1 VAGAHLGLQNRCLI
15 IKMGGKFDSYAFPQ
29 TNQMKKK
36 IFVNNIRYYY
46 LFIILFIILF
56 FFIYQNFKQLT
67 IDKSLIILPFY
78 NTQTTN
84 QSNYFSD
91 GITEDIINKL
101 SVIDELHIISRE
113 ISLQY
118 EDTRKLYVEIAKKHN
133 ISNIL
138 KGEIFQSNDSIF
150 IKCNFININSNN
162 FNWEKIFS
170 GNKNDIFQIQS
181 EIVNY
186 ISNSLNIKLNL
197 SERRIINSSQITN
210 FEAYEYYLKGIF
222 EFHKHTYNNYDQSI
236 NFYNKALQLDPFN
249 SKLYSVISNSYT
261 KMYNLNRSELY
272 KDLAISASERAIKIN
287 DKFPEGYISRA
298 NILTLLGRLDEA
310 YNFNKKA
317 SKLNNL
323 VGGNENNALIAQWRG
338 DLSEALKLYKNIPKK
353 ENQHEGK
360 ALVELSNIYYLLGK
374 KQKAKKLVEFGLK
387 NQPNSFD
394 YNQFFIIYE
403 SFEKNKDIARK
414 YLYRLQMLRPND
426 SRVNT
431 TTGLYYLWFRDYNK
445 SLSYFQKVK
454 FPWLEDKIAI
464 AYILRQKW
472 DKKWSDS
479 ILDEVYERY
488 ILRIENGDNS
498 SQTSLNISMIFAI
511 KEDFE
516 KAFFWLEK
524 SVIQGFLWVNYLE
537 IDPRFDKM
545 KNDKRFDS
553 ILEKIKLKL
562 ITENNE
568 VDSL

>member
-1 VAGAHLGLQNRCLI
+1 MEKKKLFNYISYCLI
-15 IKMGGKFDSYAFPQ
+15 I
-29 TNQMKKK
+29 
-36 IFVNNIRYYY
+36 
-46 LFIILFIILF
+46 ILLF
-56 FFIYQNFKQLT
+56 FLLVYQNFKKST

-78 NTQTTN
+78 NTHKTN
-84 QSNYFSD
+84 QSNYFSE

-101 SVIDELHIISRE
+101 SVIDELHIISRA

-118 EDTRKLYVEIAKKHN
+118 EDTRKPYNEIGKKHN

-150 IKCNFININSNN
+150 IKCNFTNINSNN
-162 FNWEKIFS
+162 FNWEKTFS
-170 GNKNDIFQIQS
+170 GTKNDIFQIQS
-181 EIVNY
+181 EIINY
-186 ISNSLNIKLNL
+186 ISNSLKIKLNL
-197 SERRIINSSQITN
+197 SERKIINSSQITN

-222 EFHKHTYNNYDQSI
+222 EFHKHTYNNYDKSI

-249 SKLYSVISNSYT
+249 SKLYSMISNSYT
-261 KMYNLNRSELY
+261 KMYDLNRSELY

-287 DKFPEGYISRA
+287 DKFPEGFISRA
-298 NILTLLGRLDEA
+298 NILTLLGRLNEA
-310 YNFNKKA
+310 YDFNIKA

-338 DLSEALKLYKNIPKK
+338 DLSEALKWYRKIPK
-353 ENQHEGK
+353 EESQHEGK

-394 YNQFFIIYE
+394 YNKFFIIYE

-414 YLYRLQMLRPND
+414 YIYRLQMLRPND

-431 TTGLYYLWFRDYNK
+431 ITGLYYLWFRDYNK

-454 FPWLEDKIAI
+454 YPWLEDKIAI

-472 DKKWSDS
+472 GKKWSDT
-479 ILDEVYERY
+479 ILDEVYEKY

-498 SQTSLNISMIFAI
+498 SQTSLNISMVFAI

-524 SVIQGFLWVNYLE
+524 SVVQGFLLFNFLE

-553 ILEKIKLKL
+553 IVEKIKLKL